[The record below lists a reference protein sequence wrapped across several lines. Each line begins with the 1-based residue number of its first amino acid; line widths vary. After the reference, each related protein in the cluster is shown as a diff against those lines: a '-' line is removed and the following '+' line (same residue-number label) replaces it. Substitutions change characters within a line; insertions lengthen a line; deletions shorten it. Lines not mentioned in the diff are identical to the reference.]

1 MKDLTSATAFNTQIK
16 QFHRVIKE
24 RMVDIN
30 DYDEFLVELREKKRE
45 VEQGNEADFM
55 MSGYQDRY
63 NQESF
68 EQNQIQNDNFDD
80 SIEKLKN
87 DFETRTTDDTINS
100 QMSINADDGMMQSPL
115 LKRITL
121 NLKDNLEEY
130 FEEQENYY
138 QDKKEE
144 RLAHK
149 TRLLAKWNSAL
160 YSARIFGATVIGSVV
175 NILVSI
181 PRFKIFPI
189 ELLVGS
195 LGMYLLENKKLSK
208 FNDGIFCG
216 NFKLGNQRI
225 MPLAKKN
232 RKELYSSV
240 NDDVNEKSN
249 DEYSFN
255 QQSSQDSLF
264 GSSDDNFNFDDND
277 GEESISLTGDDNF
290 GLDFGGLNEEK
301 QLGLSTKDDD
311 KGSSSENPLFNM
323 INDKNNKGKNN
334 LPAHSY
340 VAKPVS
346 QSNSEF
352 LNELNLK
359 AKNITPDNIAKSYIS
374 FEDGKYNVK
383 KFHQQATE
391 ILENYYQNRKE
402 IAKNMKSH
410 RDIMRVFMPLVAKY
424 NKDFGQFSN
433 VPNESN
439 VVKNIAFALFL
450 TFKEISTNFRNVH
463 KDDFDPNF
471 YIFLGNCTET
481 ALYYKVEFKL
491 PTFVSV
497 DVFKRKL
504 NVLSRY
510 LRKTSNDTAVQL
522 SIEEKEDGGALKLF
536 KVFNVKDKGNLLPV
550 ISSGDILR
558 FKGMKVGN
566 QELLEELTSA
576 GDYKCL
582 IGMREGEYPVIQDFG
597 ASNNSAFSNIG
608 GSGAGK
614 TASMSGIFE
623 SSLWQYPPEEV
634 GFLIFD
640 PKSGQ
645 DWRVFKLFPH
655 VLGYFGADDI
665 PDYGTFLSILN
676 KVVKL
681 RGDYMNSKVR
691 AGTSNYY
698 EARKKFSKNADWDRL
713 CTVPRL
719 IVILD
724 EQLNLIQAL
733 DSLDAENKLKNSNR
747 DKDSD
752 EPKLSVDNK
761 KMYYAQI
768 NRLSAVTREEGITLV
783 LMSQKADNESIPKKT
798 FSTNSSMKMW
808 MRGSTN
814 ELLRLDKNSP
824 YTLEGLPT
832 GTGYFFA
839 EGSYS
844 KGVKVN
850 TPLASGSPDAGM
862 EYTKLFALVWNIL
875 QSSRGIDMFEPS
887 DAFCLNDFKQENT
900 KKKII
905 NRPEQVVEVAKMLYT
920 GDVFVEKIKGEKTP
934 KIDIVDDILNSISAE
949 SKKKFKKEYCDLVA
963 IKYPD
968 KAQAL
973 RQQMNVHSLENSST
987 QSPSKQI
994 ENTQKVEN
1002 KVQQQIRKQLENNSP
1017 KAKEIKDDNASVGAG
1032 DTLADDEF
1040 ISDNDEEQFS
1050 VFGDDN
1056 DEFIENTF
1064 NKEETSE
1071 SKDGLTQEENKEP
1084 TEDDLKDLFGNQKQE
1099 VAKVE
1104 KHVGKEVPKDKQII
1118 DDGTRDRPQTVHSV
1132 YKYCVAYHKETV
1144 KLKELRKHFS
1154 DNAINMSVSNGILTT
1169 SMTPDELIFVGN
1181 VK

>member
-1 MKDLTSATAFNTQIK
+1 MKDLTSATAFNTQIQ
-16 QFHRVIKE
+16 QFKRVIKE

-30 DYDEFLVELREKKRE
+30 DYDDFLVELREKKKE
-45 VEQGNEADFM
+45 AEQENEASFM
-55 MSGYQDRY
+55 MNGYQDRY

-80 SIEKLKN
+80 TIEKLKN
-87 DFETRTTDDTINS
+87 DFETQTTDNTINS
-100 QMSINADDGMMQSPL
+100 QMSINADDNMMQASL

-149 TRLLAKWNSAL
+149 TRLIAKWNSAL

-181 PRFKIFPI
+181 PRFKIFPV
-189 ELLVGS
+189 ELLIGS
-195 LGMYLLENKKLSK
+195 LGMYLLENKKLAK

-216 NFKLGNQRI
+216 NFKLGNQNI
-225 MPLAKKN
+225 LPLAKKN

-240 NDDVNEKSN
+240 NNDTSN
-249 DEYSFN
+249 DTSDEESN
-255 QQSSQDSLF
+255 LSSQSSSLN
-264 GSSDDNFNFDDND
+264 DDFNLDNNDDFNF
-277 GEESISLTGDDNF
+277 GDDNF
-290 GLDFGGLNEEK
+290 DFGNDENSIGLGGIDDDFNLDSDNGLNRRKETSNNEK
-301 QLGLSTKDDD
+301 
-311 KGSSSENPLFNM
+311 ENPLLSMVNANSNSK
-323 INDKNNKGKNN
+323 NDNND
-334 LPAHSY
+334 LPAQSY

-359 AKNITPDNIAKSYIS
+359 AKNITPDNISKSYIN
-374 FEDGKYNVK
+374 FEDGKYDVK
-383 KFHQQATE
+383 RFHRQATE

-402 IAKNMKSH
+402 IVKNMKTH
-410 RDIMRVFMPLVAKY
+410 RDIMRVFMPLIAKY
-424 NKDFGQFSN
+424 NKDFGQFSTVSN
-433 VPNESN
+433 DSN

-450 TFKEISTNFRNVH
+450 TFKEISTNFRNIH

-491 PTFVSV
+491 PTFISV

-536 KVFNVKDKGNLLPV
+536 KVFNIKDKGNLLPV

-558 FKGMKVGN
+558 FKGMKIGN

-582 IGMREGEYPVIQDFG
+582 IGMREGEYPVVQDFG

-655 VLGYFGADDI
+655 VLGYFDSDDI

-681 RGDYMNSKVR
+681 RGDYMNTKVR

-733 DSLDAENKLKNSNR
+733 DSLDTDNKIKNANR

-783 LMSQKADNESIPKKT
+783 LMSQKADNEAIPKKT
-798 FSTNSSMKMW
+798 FETNSSMKMW

-814 ELLRLDKNSP
+814 ELLRLDKSSP

-875 QSSRGIDMFEPS
+875 QASRGIDMFEPS
-887 DAFCLNDFKQENT
+887 DAFCLNDFDSSKT
-900 KKKII
+900 KKSII

-920 GDVFVEKIKGEKTP
+920 GDIFVEKIKGEKAP
-934 KIDIVDDILNSISAE
+934 KFDIVDDILKNISST
-949 SKKKFKKEYCDLVA
+949 SKNKFKKEYCDLVA
-963 IKYPD
+963 IKYPE
-968 KAQAL
+968 KAQL
-973 RQQMNVHSLENSST
+973 LKNQMNVHSTEVSKEQSESQNEN
-987 QSPSKQI
+987 QQ
-994 ENTQKVEN
+994 EVEN
-1002 KVQQQIRKQLENNSP
+1002 KAQKQIRKQLESSASTAN
-1017 KAKEIKDDNASVGAG
+1017 EIKDDNIKVGAG
-1032 DTLADDEF
+1032 DTLTDDSF
-1040 ISDNDEEQFS
+1040 ISESDEEQAGL
-1050 VFGDDN
+1050 VFGSDDGML
-1056 DEFIENTF
+1056 DEDFDEKNFPDDENQ
-1064 NKEETSE
+1064 S
-1071 SKDGLTQEENKEP
+1071 DKEP
-1084 TEDDLKDLFGNQKQE
+1084 TEDDLKELFNNKKE
-1099 VAKVE
+1099 IAKVE
-1104 KHVGKEVPKDKQII
+1104 KHVGKEIPKDEQII
-1118 DDGTRDRPQTVHSV
+1118 DDGTRDRPQTVHSI

-1144 KLKELRKHFS
+1144 ELNELRKYFS
-1154 DNAINMSVSNGILTT
+1154 DNAINMSVSNGVLTN
-1169 SMTPDELIFVGN
+1169 SMNPGELIFVGN